1 MHYTPYRPDD
11 KSWIGGL
18 ITFIIGIIAFSY
30 SIFSIPSTDA
40 KAEPIYIKNSR
51 ISYLEQTVKE
61 LQEKNIELEERLN
74 YISDALSTNIELV
87 DRLEAKVGL

>member
-18 ITFIIGIIAFSY
+18 ITFIIGIIGFSY
-30 SIFSIPSTDA
+30 IIFSIPSTDA
-40 KAEPIYIKNSR
+40 KAEPIPTKNSR